1 MDEADFSSSTDE
13 PDGPKRPSPF
23 KTESLPHICDCSLAD
38 RPDQALRPIELSD
51 KPQFDSIFSRLS
63 APVSDYAFAGT
74 YIWGSSLKVY
84 WASIDRHLCIF
95 ANGTGDLTMLLPPL
109 PESGATSADLRDCVE
124 NCFEIM
130 DRYNDLHAERA
141 RSRIEYVSDEMLERF
156 SATPGLTLSAA
167 PMAGD
172 YVYDMARMIDLA
184 GGNLKSKRHA
194 KGKFM
199 RDFPDHRTEPLDER
213 HIPAC
218 RALLDLWVQNGD
230 AAHEGEVNDA
240 HVGTDV
246 LRHRDRLAS
255 HRALDTWREL
265 GLTGMALLVGEQVV
279 GFTLG
284 EALSPSQ
291 AFILIEKTH
300 PDFPG
305 SAQFIFSEFCRQY
318 WSEYPECNVGDDWG
332 IPSLRFTKQSYRPIR
347 MLSKYTLTRQPA
359 LVVAGFS
366 PLDVPNENPPHTV
379 GHSATPA
386 ESTAACG
393 SAESHAMVEQATTDC
408 CVMRAAT
415 CDDVTAIL
423 EIERVCFSSLEETF
437 NRRQIRAL
445 IANPRATVTVAECD
459 GRVVGWSVGLVRSHR
474 KSRSGR
480 LYAIAVHPDARG
492 KHLGRR
498 LAEHTLQALGALGIE
513 RVYLEVRSDNESA
526 IALYRKLGFHEHRFL
541 PKYYGPGRDA
551 YRMKHVIASTA
562 PATSTEKP
570 AAAE

>member
-1 MDEADFSSSTDE
+1 MDEADFSSNSTDE
-13 PDGPKRPSPF
+13 PDGRSPRQSSF
-23 KTESLPHICDCSLAD
+23 KTESLPHVTHCDLAD
-38 RPDQALRPIELSD
+38 RPDLALRPVELSD
-51 KPQFDSIFSRLS
+51 KPHFDSIFSRLS

-84 WASIDRHLCIF
+84 WASIDRHLCVF
-95 ANGTGDLTMLLPPL
+95 ANGTGDLTMLLPPV
-109 PESGATSADLRDCVE
+109 PEPGATDADLLNCVD

-130 DRYNDLHAERA
+130 DRYNDQHAERA
-141 RSRIEYVSDEMLERF
+141 RSRIEYVSDEVLERF
-156 SATPGLTLSAA
+156 SAARGLTLSAA

-172 YVYDMARMIDLA
+172 YIYDMARMIDLA

-265 GLTGMALLVGEQVV
+265 GLTGMVLLVGERVV

-347 MLSKYTLTRQPA
+347 MLSKYTLTRQAA
-359 LVVAGFS
+359 LVVSGFS
-366 PLDVPNENPPHTV
+366 PLDVPMENPPHTV
-379 GHSATPA
+379 GQS
-386 ESTAACG
+386 STSEG
-393 SAESHAMVEQATTDC
+393 STHGSSAENRAMAAPDC
-408 CVMRAAT
+408 CLMRAAT
-415 CDDVTAIL
+415 TEDVTAIL
-423 EIERVCFSSLEETF
+423 DIERVCFSSLEETF
-437 NRRQIRAL
+437 NRRQVRAL
-445 IANPRATVTVAECD
+445 IVNPRATVTVAECD
-459 GRVVGWSVGLVRSHR
+459 GKVVGWSVGLVRSHR

-480 LYAIAVHPDARG
+480 LYAIAVHPEARG

-498 LAEHTLQALGALGIE
+498 LAEHTLAALASLGIE

-526 IALYRKLGFHEHRFL
+526 IALYRKLGFQQHRLL

-551 YRMKHVIASTA
+551 YRMKHVIVSTA
-562 PATSTEKP
+562 AATPSDKQ
-570 AAAE
+570 ASAE